1 MERDLPEMQ
10 RFWRAAYVAPGTE
23 WKSKEKVEAEHIETF
38 LPFIT
43 EKKKN
48 SQGRYLPR
56 KRPYFPRYMFIHMRD
71 SEEYKVNNVQGI
83 CYILPGEIPVNYIDE
98 MRRLSVG
105 EGEILQSKKRRTR
118 WRPGTRLRIQNETN
132 PFFNVDIILNHL
144 TNTRAVG
151 IMRTND
157 SEQIVNVPISD
168 LALPEDS

>member
-1 MERDLPEMQ
+1 
-10 RFWRAAYVAPGTE
+10 
-23 WKSKEKVEAEHIETF
+23 
-38 LPFIT
+38 
-43 EKKKN
+43 
-48 SQGRYLPR
+48 
-56 KRPYFPRYMFIHMRD
+56 MFIHMRD

-118 WRPGTRLRIQNETN
+118 WKPGTRLRIQNETN

-157 SEQIVNVPISD
+157 SEQTVNVPISD